1 MPCAGSRVLPPLNGG
16 LHCGRVRIRCLCSGW
31 PVLPPLN
38 GGLHCGDLIVTGIKS
53 TNPCSR
59 LSTAGSIA
67 ACSGRW
73 PTRPHPRCSRL
84 STAGSIAAV
93 PCAPEDRRRVEV
105 LPPLNGG
112 LHCGRAAQSFTPASF
127 AACSRLSTAGSIAAS
142 GQRPSRAR
150 RGGCSRLSTAGSIA
164 ARSGR
169 SSPSGRGWCSRLST
183 AGSIAAATS
192 SSRSCGTARVLP
204 PLNGGLHCG
213 DMRHLPWS
221 RGGQECS
228 RLSTAGSIAA
238 GIGAMLYLH
247 TAAVLP
253 LLNGGLHCGIAF
265 GLPPDSRLMSAP
277 ASQRRAPLRLRP
289 VECLLHQPGHVLPPL
304 NGGLHCGESSPA
316 LRAAGLAPCSRLSTA
331 GSIAASPPP
340 SPCST
345 LPHVLPPL
353 NGGLHCGF
361 AEADSLPLNISC
373 APASQRR
380 APLRPSGRRHGG
392 SQDGMCSRLSTAGS
406 IAARRPSSA
415 ASRTPRVL
423 PPLNGGLHCGQFT
436 GGQDSGVVLR
446 CSRLSTAGSIA
457 ACATPERPTAGD
469 SAPASQR
476 RAPLR
481 HAASRGPLGESRR
494 CSRLSTAGSIAATR
508 RRTTCSRS
516 GWCSRLST
524 AGSIAAGVSSGDT
537 VEFAACSRLSTAGSI
552 AACNWRSSPRTTS
565 SAPASQ
571 RRAPLRHP
579 PGKRVADGLVQC
591 SRLSTAGSIAAA
603 IRSPAGSHWSRVL
616 PPLNGGLHCGTKGK
630 SSHRGKSYSAPA
642 SQRRAPLRP
651 GQHRTPVGNHLVL
664 PPLNGGLHCG
674 PFTRFMLRLEGKV
687 LPPLN
692 GGLHCGRS
700 EFADV
705 AQYRIGCSR
714 LSTAGSIAAAVPKA
728 PLQALRHRAPAS
740 QRRAPLRPVTRSAS
754 ISASVQVLPPLNGG
768 LHCGEDPSL
777 PHQIVIR
784 LCSRLSTAGS
794 IAAGSSTSLT
804 ALASGAPASQR
815 RAPLRPIY
823 EVHAAP

>member
-1 MPCAGSRVLPPLNGG
+1 MPCAGSRVFPPLEGG

-31 PVLPPLN
+31 PVFPPLN

-53 TNPCSR
+53 TNR
-59 LSTAGSIA
+59 
-67 ACSGRW
+67 
-73 PTRPHPRCSRL
+73 
-84 STAGSIAAV
+84 
-93 PCAPEDRRRVEV
+93 V

-112 LHCGRAAQSFTPASF
+112 LHCGVFGALANEAASTVFPPLNGGLHCGRSVRTRRSPPSGGGPASQRR
-127 AACSRLSTAGSIAAS
+127 APLRPRCPVLHS
-142 GQRPSRAR
+142 GQLCRVLPPLNGGLHCGIRSASVSGSER
-150 RGGCSRLSTAGSIA
+150 RVLPPLNGGLHCGQIGSLVRHRVAG
-164 ARSGR
+164 GV
-169 SSPSGRGWCSRLST
+169 PPLNGGLHC
-183 AGSIAAATS
+183 GGDS

-228 RLSTAGSIAA
+228 RHSTAGSIAA

-277 ASQRRAPLRLRP
+277 ATQRRAPLRLRP
-289 VECLLHQPGHVLPPL
+289 VECLLHQPGHVFPPL

-345 LPHVLPPL
+345 LPHVFPPL

-436 GGQDSGVVLR
+436 GGQRLRGGAEVVPPLNGGLH
-446 CSRLSTAGSIA
+446 CG
-457 ACATPERPTAGD
+457 CATPERPTAGD

-481 HAASRGPLGESRR
+481 HAASRRPLGESRR

-537 VEFAACSRLSTAGSI
+537 VEFAACSRHSTAGSI

-565 SAPASQ
+565 SAPATQ